1 MGDNR
6 ALVTSVDSFGT
17 VDSVLSAESIG
28 MGSNWNKQFIVIIC
42 DISGKKQAHALFDEN
57 LKNAL
62 SSQIDVL
69 LTTTRAKLQQS
80 KKTHALGATLKP
92 HFVPKDI
99 IINAN
104 KDFGKNIDKAAS
116 KNDREKTVDQMLLDA
131 DSLGAS
137 DIHATVGKQSKI
149 SFRINGELEMYG
161 HVRDQDE
168 LHSVISV
175 LISNMAAKDGSIK
188 NDEFKPEEQ
197 EDAVMYRDLEGKR
210 FGLRITTHPTTSDNR
225 CYHMVMRVLGDQ
237 NSYAQR
243 IPFEELGFMFDQPAR
258 IRQALRGKGMVMT
271 VGETNSGKSVSQQN
285 YLMLVNEQ
293 TNNTSAIY
301 SMENPIER
309 QIQGVVQFNLNDSD
323 AVKKDQAESVSDVLI
338 KYFMRADPN
347 TLALAEIRDLMTA
360 QAAQKLSQTGH
371 KVFATLH
378 CESPFDVFERLV
390 GLGCDHH
397 TLASGEI
404 LGAVVSQKLLKKICP
419 DCSHSIHTAPHISEK
434 QMIAIEQIC
443 GMGLGHRVGQL
454 RFRNT
459 KSKQRCKNP
468 KCRNGLIGR
477 QLIAEC
483 VNITPEIMQPLATG
497 NKLESKRVWLE
508 DNNFTKFDCAL
519 SALLL
524 GLVDC
529 EDVIDEIGNINTT
542 HSMRADMKIAHP
554 EVVYA

>member
-1 MGDNR
+1 MG
-6 ALVTSVDSFGT
+6 VITSVDSFGD
-17 VDSVLSAESIG
+17 VESVLTAESIG
-28 MGSNWNKQFIVIIC
+28 MSSNWNKQFIVILC
-42 DISGKKQAHALFDEN
+42 NKSGTKQAHALFDEN
-57 LKNAL
+57 LK
-62 SSQIDVL
+62 SESGSQVDVM
-69 LTTTRAKLQQS
+69 LTTTRVKLQQS
-80 KKTHALGATLKP
+80 QKTSALSASLKP
-92 HFVPKDI
+92 HYVPKDI

-104 KDFGKNIDKAAS
+104 KNFGKNIDKVKT
-116 KNDREKTVDQMLLDA
+116 KNDREKTVDQLLLDA
-131 DSLGAS
+131 DKLGAS
-137 DIHATVGKQSKI
+137 DVHVTVGKQSKI

-161 HVRDQDE
+161 HEREQDE
-168 LHSVISV
+168 LHSIISV

-210 FGLRITTHPTTSDNR
+210 FGLRITTHPTSSDDR
-225 CYHMVMRVLGDQ
+225 SYHMVMRVLGDQ

-243 IPFEELGFMFDQPAR
+243 IPFEDLGFMFDQPAR

-323 AVKKDQAESVSDVLI
+323 AIKNENAESVSDVLI

-378 CESPFDVFERLV
+378 CESPIDVFERLV

-419 DCSHSIHTAPHISEK
+419 ACSHSIHTAPQISEK

-459 KSKQRCKNP
+459 TPTQPCNNP
-468 KCRNGLIGR
+468 ECRNGLVGR

-483 VNITPEIMQPLATG
+483 VNITPEIMRPLATG

-519 SALLL
+519 AALMM
-524 GLVDC
+524 GLD
-529 EDVIDEIGNINTT
+529 D
-542 HSMRADMKIAHP
+542 
-554 EVVYA
+554 